1 MIIPVMIITIAR
13 SLVFVSFS
21 LKIRKERRGTKR
33 YDNDSMILTSL
44 SATPWLI
51 AKIFNA
57 IQANITAYPA
67 ITYPFKYCRH
77 QEW

>member
-57 IQANITAYPA
+57 IQANITEYPA

-77 QEW
+77 QE

>member
-1 MIIPVMIITIAR
+1 MAIIFIH
-13 SLVFVSFS
+13 VSFS

-44 SATPWLI
+44 SATPRLI

-57 IQANITAYPA
+57 IQANIMAYPA
-67 ITYPFKYCRH
+67 ITYPFKY
-77 QEW
+77 